1 MARRKRHR
9 DFDDALL
16 VVQVIVVSA
25 VLLALLIGGVQGF
38 GQALTGLL
46 ALAVKVVGG
55 VAVLVVLF
63 LIGRVIYRRS
73 AGQALA
79 APTVIRSGTTGSS
92 PYVLR
97 TASAPLAESP
107 WTMECIESAL
117 GEIDWY
123 QFEKFCAALL
133 EADGFRVERTGGAR
147 PDGGVDLIVEKEGR
161 RGLIQCK
168 HWRTWIVKE
177 NIVREMLGSMTHFKV
192 AQGAIYTLKGWTAP
206 AERLASEHD
215 ITLVNGAELAA
226 SAHLQFS
233 ESRLEELLK
242 STVHH
247 CPKCEAPMVE
257 RKGAFKTFWGCSNYG
272 RTRCT
277 GKFAYL
283 GAR

>member
-1 MARRKRHR
+1 M
-9 DFDDALL
+9 ALL
-16 VVQVIVVSA
+16 VMAGAA
-25 VLLALLIGGVQGF
+25 VLFVLWVIGRALF
-38 GQALTGLL
+38 RRSSSL
-46 ALAVKVVGG
+46 ALAEPSVM
-55 VAVLVVLF
+55 
-63 LIGRVIYRRS
+63 RS
-73 AGQALA
+73 ADTAHSAYLPKTTSA
-79 APTVIRSGTTGSS
+79 TV
-92 PYVLR
+92 
-97 TASAPLAESP
+97 AESS
-107 WTMECIESAL
+107 WTVDGIESAL
-117 GEIDWY
+117 EEIDWY

-133 EADGFRVERTGGAR
+133 EGDGFRVERKGGAR
-147 PDGGVDLIVEKEGR
+147 PDGGVDLIVEKNGE

-177 NIVREMLGSMTHFKV
+177 NVVREMLGSMTHFKV

-206 AERLASEHD
+206 AERFATEHD

-226 SAHLQFS
+226 SAHFQFS
-233 ESRLEELLK
+233 ASRLEELLN
-242 STVHH
+242 STAHH